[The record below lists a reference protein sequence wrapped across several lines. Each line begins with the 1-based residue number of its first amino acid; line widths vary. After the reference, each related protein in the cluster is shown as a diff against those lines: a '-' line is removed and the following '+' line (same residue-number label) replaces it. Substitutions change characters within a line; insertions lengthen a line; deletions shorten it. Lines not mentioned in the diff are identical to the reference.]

1 MFFQNFKLFCKQKP
15 VLSILM
21 LSTFIQIFWIS
32 YEHAG
37 FHCDSPAYLE
47 FATTFW
53 GSLPQQLTVWVRTA
67 GYPILLAITGT
78 FGLDGNFN
86 SFWPIVI
93 LQSIMAILMPIFIFG
108 ALRPYNLKIA
118 FFSAII
124 FIASL
129 NPFLASK
136 LIMTEQPFKFFA
148 LLQICIAFKIMATPK
163 WKIYGNL
170 SNKKLLNS
178 WVIVFSIVT
187 IFLML
192 MRPSAILNTCII
204 IGTLLI
210 VKFYIWRHLLK
221 STLIIMF
228 ALTSASFYTSL
239 YLPPVNKYEEPSKS
253 YLSDLLFYDL
263 YLNDNQVL
271 SPNEGKRRNELKR
284 ILVDY
289 YVRFHEI
296 KKNIIKGGNTISFK
310 DNTKQKLELKKLS
323 QSEINLFQNKLKKA
337 EQLILISNNTKQK
350 DKKNKVLNEAILNLK
365 QANKIKPHDAHTV
378 ILLVTYLIEQNK
390 YDRAM
395 FFVEETQKILINN
408 SFLFHLKAK
417 IFHKLN
423 KYSLAISHINKA
435 IKIKPLYIEFYF
447 TKLNI
452 LKNLDNKPEIIKTTS
467 QIINLSKEKQTLFRA
482 LKIRANTF
490 EKLNDFQSAVED
502 LNKLLKL
509 ETSNNEIKKER
520 EILVSKLHLS
530 KMSILKANKFDNVK
544 LKANAEAWYKQLLE
558 NPNSENFIIIKNILA
573 DNSSFSEFD
582 ETKLRK
588 KSKKILLRVALE
600 VYLSEPWRVF
610 KFISRYAYIRTYG
623 GGVPMAYNKILSEWK
638 VASLHPSNGPNTQR
652 FLTILKK
659 QLKKYPMYEVQLN
672 DPNQKITEEEYLNAD
687 KFINKVILGTP
698 HPLAVYSTWTRIY
711 RELGAVNGNKLYSD
725 VIKEAIFAGSKD
737 NAVKVLKRSFKYTS
751 NQVLKFFFEPRLN
764 FFFYHKIVYCH
775 NDYKKELLQGMR
787 VFTHNKI
794 EPGKLIK
801 EANVKLSDPIEKWYP
816 NASSTLDYLVQTNWI
831 ISHLI
836 GMILLILTI
845 ILSLFTKYRW
855 HSVIIFGI
863 VFSHAFASSLITPS
877 YDRYI
882 DQIIPIIFLN
892 FGFFVLI
899 MIDLSKTINKR
910 VLRWNQP

>member
-1 MFFQNFKLFCKQKP
+1 MFFPNLKLFCKQKP
-15 VLSILM
+15 IHSLVI
-21 LSTFIQIFWIS
+21 LSTFIQIFWLS
-32 YEHAG
+32 YESAG

-53 GSLPQQLTVWVRTA
+53 GSLPQQLTLWVRTA

-78 FGLDGNFN
+78 FGLDGIFN

-93 LQSIMAILMPIFIFG
+93 LQSIMAIIMPIFIFW
-108 ALRPYNLKIA
+108 ALRPFNLKIA
-118 FFSAII
+118 FFSALI
-124 FIASL
+124 FIISL

-148 LLQICIAFKIMATPK
+148 LIQICTAFNIMATPK
-163 WKIYGNL
+163 WKIYGDL
-170 SNKKLLNS
+170 SNKKILNS

-192 MRPSAILNTCII
+192 IRPSAILNTSII
-204 IGTLLI
+204 IITLLI
-210 VKFYIWRHLLK
+210 VKFYMWRHLLK
-221 STLIIMF
+221 STLIIS
-228 ALTSASFYTSL
+228 AGLISASFYTSL
-239 YLPPVNKYEEPSKS
+239 YLPPVNKYEKSSKT
-253 YLSDLLFYDL
+253 YFSDLLFYDL
-263 YLNDNQVL
+263 YLNDNEVL
-271 SPNEGKRRNELKR
+271 SPNEGKRRSELKR
-284 ILVDY
+284 ILIDY

-296 KKNIIKGGNTISFK
+296 KKNIIKE
-310 DNTKQKLELKKLS
+310 DNTSSFIDNTNQKLVFKKLS
-323 QSEINLFQNKLKKA
+323 QFENSLFQNKLKKA
-337 EQLILISNNTKQK
+337 EQLISIANNLKQK
-350 DKKNKVLNEAILNLK
+350 DKKDKVLDEVVLNLK
-365 QANKIKPHDAHTV
+365 KAIKIKPHDAHTV

-390 YDRAM
+390 YDRAL

-408 SFLFHLKAK
+408 SFLFHLKAQ
-417 IFHKLN
+417 IYQKLN
-423 KYSLAISHINKA
+423 KYSLAISYINKA

-452 LKNLDNKPEIIKTTS
+452 LKNIDNKPEIIKTTS
-467 QIINLSKEKQTLFRA
+467 QIINLSKEKQTLLRA
-482 LKIRANTF
+482 LKIRANTYK
-490 EKLNDFQSAVED
+490 KLNDFESAVKD
-502 LNKLLKL
+502 LNKLLKI
-509 ETSNNEIKKER
+509 ETSNIEIKKER

-530 KMSILKANKFDNVK
+530 KMSYLQVNKLDNVK

-558 NPNSENFIIIKNILA
+558 NSNSENFIIIKNILA

-582 ETKLRK
+582 ETKLRT
-588 KSKKILLRVALE
+588 KSKKILFRVALE
-600 VYLSEPWRVF
+600 VYFSEPWRVF
-610 KFISRYAYIRTYG
+610 NFISRYAYIRTYG

-638 VASLHPSNGPNTQR
+638 VASLHASNGPNTER

-672 DPNQKITEEEYLNAD
+672 DPNLKITEEEYLDAD

-711 RELGAVNGNKLYSD
+711 REIGAVNGNKLYSE
-725 VIKEAIFAGSKD
+725 VIKEAIFSGSKD
-737 NAVKVLKRSFKYTS
+737 NALKVLKRSFKYTS

-775 NDYKKELLQGMR
+775 HDYKKELLQGMR

-801 EANVKLSDPIEKWYP
+801 EGTVKLSDPIEKWYP
-816 NASSTLDYLVQTNWI
+816 NASSILDYLVQTNWV

-836 GMILLILTI
+836 GMIFLILTTV
-845 ILSLFTKYRW
+845 LSIFTKYRW
-855 HSVIIFGI
+855 HSIIIFGI

-882 DQIIPIIFLN
+882 DQIMPIVFLN

-899 MIDLSKTINKR
+899 IIDLSKIINNR
-910 VLRWNQP
+910 VLKWNQP